1 MENNNKLKLPEGWV
15 TEYIPGWDVNLTYNK
30 EFLDKFFGPE
40 PTESPLVSFQTG
52 FLNFSKDG
60 N

>member
-1 MENNNKLKLPEGWV
+1 MENNNKLELPEGWV

-30 EFLDKFFGPE
+30 AFIDKFFGPE
-40 PTESPLVSFQTG
+40 PTENPLVSFQAT
-52 FLNFSKDG
+52 FLDFSKDG

>member
-1 MENNNKLKLPEGWV
+1 MENNNKLELPEGWV

-30 EFLDKFFGPE
+30 AFIDKFFEPE
-40 PTESPLVSFQTG
+40 PTETPLVSFQAT
-52 FLNFSKDG
+52 FLDFSKDG